1 MYIGVRG
8 LYNCI
13 NVPMVNEKDVLF
25 TRDIK
30 KPKTGLQNTWWM
42 DLELGTRSINMTRK
56 PVPTE
61 ISSKILIN
69 SKRVSKNQKKF

>member
-13 NVPMVNEKDVLF
+13 FVPMVNEKDVLF

-42 DLELGTRSINMTRK
+42 DLELGTKKHDKKASSNRK
-56 PVPTE
+56 YPV
-61 ISSKILIN
+61 KY
-69 SKRVSKNQKKF
+69 

>member
-1 MYIGVRG
+1 MCSKAHAGINVNVELHVYWCEG

-42 DLELGTRSINMTRK
+42 DLELGAR
-56 PVPTE
+56 
-61 ISSKILIN
+61 
-69 SKRVSKNQKKF
+69 

>member
-30 KPKTGLQNTWWM
+30 KPKTGLQNGWTLN
-42 DLELGTRSINMTRK
+42 LELDKHDKKASSSRK
-56 PVPTE
+56 YPV
-61 ISSKILIN
+61 KY
-69 SKRVSKNQKKF
+69 

>member
-13 NVPMVNEKDVLF
+13 FVPMVNEKDL
-25 TRDIK
+25 K

-42 DLELGTRSINMTRK
+42 DLELGAR
-56 PVPTE
+56 
-61 ISSKILIN
+61 
-69 SKRVSKNQKKF
+69 

>member
-1 MYIGVRG
+1 MYIGVRV

-30 KPKTGLQNTWWM
+30 KPKTGLQNTYGWTLN
-42 DLELGTRSINMTRK
+42 LELDK
-56 PVPTE
+56 HDKKA
-61 ISSKILIN
+61 SSNRNI
-69 SKRVSKNQKKF
+69 Q

>member
-42 DLELGTRSINMTRK
+42 DLELGARLTWQESQFQQK
-56 PVPTE
+56 YPV
-61 ISSKILIN
+61 KY
-69 SKRVSKNQKKF
+69 Q

>member
-13 NVPMVNEKDVLF
+13 NVPMVNEEDVLF

-42 DLELGTRSINMTRK
+42 DLELGAR
-56 PVPTE
+56 
-61 ISSKILIN
+61 
-69 SKRVSKNQKKF
+69 

>member
-30 KPKTGLQNTWWM
+30 KPKTGLQNTRWI
-42 DLELGTRSINMTRK
+42 DLELGTR
-56 PVPTE
+56 
-61 ISSKILIN
+61 
-69 SKRVSKNQKKF
+69 

>member
-25 TRDIK
+25 TWDIK
-30 KPKTGLQNTWWM
+30 KPKTGLQNTRWM
-42 DLELGTRSINMTRK
+42 DLELGAR
-56 PVPTE
+56 
-61 ISSKILIN
+61 
-69 SKRVSKNQKKF
+69 

>member
-13 NVPMVNEKDVLF
+13 FVPMVNEKDVFF

-42 DLELGTRSINMTRK
+42 DLELGAR
-56 PVPTE
+56 
-61 ISSKILIN
+61 
-69 SKRVSKNQKKF
+69 

>member
-13 NVPMVNEKDVLF
+13 NVPMVNEKDVLC

-42 DLELGTRSINMTRK
+42 DFELGAR
-56 PVPTE
+56 
-61 ISSKILIN
+61 
-69 SKRVSKNQKKF
+69 

>member
-1 MYIGVRG
+1 MCSKAHAGINVNVELHVYWCEG

-30 KPKTGLQNTWWM
+30 KPKTGLQNT
-42 DLELGTRSINMTRK
+42 
-56 PVPTE
+56 
-61 ISSKILIN
+61 
-69 SKRVSKNQKKF
+69 